1 MLLTASDD
9 LLDVLEQL
17 TTLTQGKFWK
27 LGLKLGLIAS
37 TLDKLKDSCSSD
49 EFGQHVMQAWLNQE
63 DKVKE
68 TSWRSLV
75 DALESKLVM
84 ERVVAQQIRD
94 WLASR

>member
-1 MLLTASDD
+1 MLTASDD
-9 LLDVLEQL
+9 LLEVLEQL

-27 LGLKLGLIAS
+27 LGLKLGLISS
-37 TLDKLKDSCSSD
+37 TLDKLKDSYNSD

-63 DKVKE
+63 DKVTD

>member
-1 MLLTASDD
+1 
-9 LLDVLEQL
+9 
-17 TTLTQGKFWK
+17 
-27 LGLKLGLIAS
+27 
-37 TLDKLKDSCSSD
+37 
-49 EFGQHVMQAWLNQE
+49 MQAWLNQE

-75 DALESKLVM
+75 DALESNFVM